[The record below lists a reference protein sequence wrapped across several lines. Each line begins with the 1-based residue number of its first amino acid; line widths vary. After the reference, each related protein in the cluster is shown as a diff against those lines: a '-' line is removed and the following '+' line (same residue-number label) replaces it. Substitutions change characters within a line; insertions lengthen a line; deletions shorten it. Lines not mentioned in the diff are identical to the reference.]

1 MALIHHAAAIPVDGE
16 QWRLRMEMWME
27 ASKIEPLSEIIRG
40 LDDMRIDYDLEPLRR
55 LHVAPDPRP
64 RRRLPGGT
72 RMSTFNDGGSAFPH
86 NELTST
92 GEIYHDHLGMS
103 LRDYFAGQAL
113 AGMMARKYSDELT
126 TREISCGCYLLADA
140 MLKSRKART

>member
-1 MALIHHAAAIPVDGE
+1 
-16 QWRLRMEMWME
+16 
-27 ASKIEPLSEIIRG
+27 
-40 LDDMRIDYDLEPLRR
+40 
-55 LHVAPDPRP
+55 
-64 RRRLPGGT
+64 
-72 RMSTFNDGGSAFPH
+72 MSTTFNDGGSAFPH

-113 AGMMARKYSDELT
+113 AGMMANNYWT
-126 TREISCGCYLLADA
+126 TSEVAADCYFHADA